1 MPGQEHTLFL
11 VSWKPERCGLQGW
24 SSLLQPQSVLLHAIY
39 PVFYWVLGRL
49 EAVFSLLTS
58 SALKGTLGAE
68 LPWLWGPDLGE
79 IKERRGRKGF
89 ASKLAPHSWYA
100 WLDRK
105 SVV

>member
-79 IKERRGRKGF
+79 IKERRGRKRF

-100 WLDRK
+100 WL
-105 SVV
+105 SLS